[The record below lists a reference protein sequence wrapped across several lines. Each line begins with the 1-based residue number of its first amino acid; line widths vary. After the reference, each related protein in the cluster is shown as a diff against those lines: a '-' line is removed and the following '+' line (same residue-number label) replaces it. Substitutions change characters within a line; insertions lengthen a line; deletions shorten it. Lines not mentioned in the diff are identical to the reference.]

1 MPKVTKKAKPSGP
14 SKGSAAG
21 GARPSVPAKSIK
33 SASAP
38 TKAGQLYSN
47 FLPIPLLLSTPTP
60 IPSSSSKPLTTIGHH
75 VYIRAHK
82 PKTGSSSPGAEG
94 RTLFV
99 ANLPVDLG
107 QREVREL
114 FARWGVVESVEI
126 GSGSG
131 SGGGDVLE
139 QAVKGLPLDEDSE
152 DDENEDEEEEEPRAE
167 PRFMG
172 TGEAILPRAKRSRK
186 KKDSLPASVP
196 DVIPL
201 PPTDPRST
209 PLGPSGLRTAHITYL
224 DAVSVSRALS
234 YTGGPISLSTTS
246 AIEPTGLEYYVS
258 LHSAL
263 RPSLAAVKEFAD
275 SSMAR
280 FDHLHSLLLS
290 SRAKQA
296 GAGALVDEDGFTVVV
311 RGGRYGRTGGR
322 GDGKGAMGVGVA
334 KRGFEKELAN
344 KKKNKAAGSGELVD
358 FYKFQKVDRKRQGE
372 SASLISSVR
381 GRCSVSLTCPPPR
394 VLIRVTELADLRAKF
409 EEDKKKVDEMRRTKR
424 FKPY

>member
-1 MPKVTKKAKPSGP
+1 VYIRTH
-14 SKGSAAG
+14 
-21 GARPSVPAKSIK
+21 KS
-33 SASAP
+33 
-38 TKAGQLYSN
+38 KAG
-47 FLPIPLLLSTPTP
+47 
-60 IPSSSSKPLTTIGHH
+60 SSSS
-75 VYIRAHK
+75 
-82 PKTGSSSPGAEG
+82 GAEG

-139 QAVKGLPLDEDSE
+139 QAVKGLPLDEESE
-152 DDENEDEEEEEPRAE
+152 DEDEDEGEGDEGEDEDGEQGRNAEVDGNDETRAE

-186 KKDSLPASVP
+186 KKDVLPASVP

-234 YTGGPISLSTTS
+234 YAGGPISLSTTS
-246 AIEPTGLEYYVS
+246 AIEPTGLEYYLS

-263 RPSLAAVKEFAD
+263 RPPLAAVKEFAD

-344 KKKNKAAGSGELVD
+344 KKKSKAAGSGELVD

-372 SASLISSVR
+372 FASSVVSFR
-381 GRCSVSLTCPPPR
+381 DQCSASLTCPPPS

-409 EEDKKKVDEMRRTKR
+409 EEDKKKVEEMRRTKR

>member
-1 MPKVTKKAKPSGP
+1 MPKVTMKAKPSGP

-21 GARPSVPAKSIK
+21 GAQPSVPAKSNK

-47 FLPIPLLLSTPTP
+47 FLPIPLLLSSPTP

-75 VYIRAHK
+75 VPRED
-82 PKTGSSSPGAEG
+82 TVRGESPGGPGSAGGEG
-94 RTLFV
+94 TIC
-99 ANLPVDLG
+99 
-107 QREVREL
+107 EM
-114 FARWGVVESVEI
+114 GVVESVEI

-152 DDENEDEEEEEPRAE
+152 DDEDEDEEEEGKDGEQDGEPRAE

-246 AIEPTGLEYYVS
+246 AIEPIGLEYYLS

-296 GAGALVDEDGFTVVV
+296 GAGALVDEDGFTVV
-311 RGGRYGRTGGR
+311 R
-322 GDGKGAMGVGVA
+322 DGKGAMGVGVA

-344 KKKNKAAGSGELVD
+344 KKKSKAAGSGELVD
-358 FYKFQKVDRKRQGE
+358 FYKFQKVDRKRQ
-372 SASLISSVR
+372 
-381 GRCSVSLTCPPPR
+381 
-394 VLIRVTELADLRAKF
+394 ELADLRAKF

>member
-1 MPKVTKKAKPSGP
+1 MPKVTKKAKASGA

-21 GARPSVPAKSIK
+21 GAQPLVPAKANK

-38 TKAGQLYSN
+38 PTNRLYSN

-60 IPSSSSKPLTTIGHH
+60 IPSSSSKPLTTIKHH
-75 VYIRAHK
+75 VYIRVHK
-82 PKTGSSSPGAEG
+82 PKAGSSSPGAEG

-131 SGGGDVLE
+131 GGDVLE

-152 DDENEDEEEEEPRAE
+152 DDEDEDEDEEGKDGDKDRDAEVNGDGETRAE

-186 KKDSLPASVP
+186 KKDALPASVP

-209 PLGPSGLRTAHITYL
+209 PLGPSGQRTAHITYL

-246 AIEPTGLEYYVS
+246 AIEPTGLEYYLS

-344 KKKNKAAGSGELVD
+344 KKKSKAAGSGELVD
-358 FYKFQKVDRKRQGE
+358 FYKFQKVDRKRQ
-372 SASLISSVR
+372 
-381 GRCSVSLTCPPPR
+381 
-394 VLIRVTELADLRAKF
+394 ELADLRAKF
-409 EEDKKKVDEMRRTKR
+409 EEDKKKVEEMRRTKR